1 MPALENYTQFD
12 GRYWDTGVIRNAL
25 DYQGTKAPHTDEPY
39 TEALLMGISGGV
51 AFGYFTFHYEGYDP
65 QVNLLTR
72 NTFEPMETIFNRLA
86 IPREVLQTSSAKK
99 AQQQL
104 IETIEQGSVPIVWP
118 DMYQLPYNAL
128 EYDEGNWAAMPV
140 IVFEYDLEQGIARI
154 ADRSFMPL
162 TVPIEALDSGRAR
175 VKKDKHRLMILE
187 HPDNSLLASAV
198 RQGIQDCIALMTEKP
213 PRGSAKSFGL
223 NGLQTFA
230 SMLGKNT
237 KESWSQAYATG
248 RPLLSVLMSSYT
260 FLGPAF
266 GKTMQAERDVY
277 ADFLDE
283 AAVILNKPELENVAA
298 RYRIAGKAWDGLLC
312 SFMPETVALLKE
324 ARLAID
330 MKTELLLEKGSDA
343 TEEML
348 KYEKRAEELKQEA
361 ETDFPMSAAE
371 IADLRDEIRRHVL
384 IVHDTEKEA
393 VEALKLAMQ

>member
-213 PRGSAKSFGL
+213 PRGSAKAL
-223 NGLQTFA
+223 D
-230 SMLGKNT
+230 SMGCKPSPVCSEKTLKKAGH
-237 KESWSQAYATG
+237 
-248 RPLLSVLMSSYT
+248 RLMR
-260 FLGPAF
+260 
-266 GKTMQAERDVY
+266 Q
-277 ADFLDE
+277 
-283 AAVILNKPELENVAA
+283 
-298 RYRIAGKAWDGLLC
+298 
-312 SFMPETVALLKE
+312 VALSYL
-324 ARLAID
+324 
-330 MKTELLLEKGSDA
+330 S
-343 TEEML
+343 
-348 KYEKRAEELKQEA
+348 
-361 ETDFPMSAAE
+361 
-371 IADLRDEIRRHVL
+371 
-384 IVHDTEKEA
+384 
-393 VEALKLAMQ
+393 

>member
-1 MPALENYTQFD
+1 
-12 GRYWDTGVIRNAL
+12 
-25 DYQGTKAPHTDEPY
+25 
-39 TEALLMGISGGV
+39 
-51 AFGYFTFHYEGYDP
+51 
-65 QVNLLTR
+65 
-72 NTFEPMETIFNRLA
+72 
-86 IPREVLQTSSAKK
+86 
-99 AQQQL
+99 
-104 IETIEQGSVPIVWP
+104 
-118 DMYQLPYNAL
+118 
-128 EYDEGNWAAMPV
+128 
-140 IVFEYDLEQGIARI
+140 
-154 ADRSFMPL
+154 
-162 TVPIEALDSGRAR
+162 
-175 VKKDKHRLMILE
+175 
-187 HPDNSLLASAV
+187 
-198 RQGIQDCIALMTEKP
+198 
-213 PRGSAKSFGL
+213 
-223 NGLQTFA
+223 
-230 SMLGKNT
+230 
-237 KESWSQAYATG
+237 
-248 RPLLSVLMSSYT
+248 MSSYT